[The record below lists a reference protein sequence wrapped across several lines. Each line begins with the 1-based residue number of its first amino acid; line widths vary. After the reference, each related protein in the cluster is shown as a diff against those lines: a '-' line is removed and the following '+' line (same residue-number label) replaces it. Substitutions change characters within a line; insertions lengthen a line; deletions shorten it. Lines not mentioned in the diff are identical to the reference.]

1 MIDEY
6 DFSKGRRGPVKPL
19 PPGKKRMFITLEE
32 ELVNWFIRQVPPTG
46 GDFQVYINDA
56 LREYIARHEEKE
68 AQPK

>member
-1 MIDEY
+1 
-6 DFSKGRRGPVKPL
+6 
-19 PPGKKRMFITLEE
+19 MFITLEE